1 VTRGDERGSAVVE
14 FALVMPLLLLVALAL
29 VQIAVIGRDR
39 LIVEHAARAGAREAV
54 VDPDDTVVR
63 QTVLDAA
70 APLDPG
76 DVGVE
81 IQRGGTFGDPVIVRV
96 AYDVPVA
103 MPLAGWL
110 LPASV
115 HLASELAMRQEF
127 G

>member
-39 LIVEHAARAGAREAV
+39 LVLEHAVRAGVRQASI
-54 VDPDDTVVR
+54 DPDDAAVRRAVDDTV
-63 QTVLDAA
+63 
-70 APLDPG
+70 APLDPA
-76 DVGVE
+76 GVAVQ
-81 IQRGGTFGDPVIVRV
+81 IDRGGTFGDPVVVRV
-96 AYDVPVA
+96 DYDVPVA
-103 MPLAGWL
+103 VPLAGWL

-115 HLASELAMRQEF
+115 HLGTELAMRQEF

>member
-1 VTRGDERGSAVVE
+1 MRGDERGSAVVE

-39 LIVEHAARAGAREAV
+39 LVLEHAARAGAREAA
-54 VDPDDTVVR
+54 VDPDDAVVR
-63 QTVLDAA
+63 SVVAGAA
-70 APLDPG
+70 APLDPS
-76 DVGVE
+76 DVAVD
-81 IQRGGTFGDPVIVRV
+81 IQRVGTFGDPVVVRV

-103 MPLAGWL
+103 VPLAGWL

-115 HLASELAMRQEF
+115 HLGAELAMRQEF